1 VPRKERLGRPIG
13 FASWSK
19 EENRVRKEKKN
30 RRKTMLFVG
39 KNTQGGRGMIFQP
52 TSNLQ
57 PEKRYNEIY
66 YEVETKQKL
75 NLRPR
80 NFSITTRV
88 VS

>member
-1 VPRKERLGRPIG
+1 
-13 FASWSK
+13 
-19 EENRVRKEKKN
+19 
-30 RRKTMLFVG
+30 MLFVG

-66 YEVETKQKL
+66 SEVETKQKL

-80 NFSITTRV
+80 HFSITARV